1 MLSAN
6 LADNSEHASPTDGE
20 AQSFT
25 IPRRSQMNTN
35 DKFDVLEDAETVET
49 VEKADTVE
57 LSLSDLD
64 VVSGGGGVI
73 VAFG

>member
-1 MLSAN
+1 
-6 LADNSEHASPTDGE
+6 
-20 AQSFT
+20 
-25 IPRRSQMNTN
+25 MNTN
-35 DKFDVLEDAETVET
+35 DKFDVLEGAETAAT

-57 LSLSDLD
+57 LSLSELD

>member
-1 MLSAN
+1 MLGAN

-20 AQSFT
+20 AEFT

>member
-1 MLSAN
+1 MC
-6 LADNSEHASPTDGE
+6 LALTWRIIPSTLRLLTVK
-20 AQSFT
+20 QSST

>member
-1 MLSAN
+1 
-6 LADNSEHASPTDGE
+6 
-20 AQSFT
+20 
-25 IPRRSQMNTN
+25 MNTN